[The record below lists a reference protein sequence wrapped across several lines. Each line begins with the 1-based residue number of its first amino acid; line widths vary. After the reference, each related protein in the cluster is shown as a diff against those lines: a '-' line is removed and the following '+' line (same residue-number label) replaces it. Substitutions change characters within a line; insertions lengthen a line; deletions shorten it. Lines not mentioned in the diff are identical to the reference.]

1 MSYILN
7 DEDLERLTG
16 HRQRS
21 KQETFLKRHGIY
33 YIPNDKSLFV
43 TLQWVNDSKNVQRPS
58 NQLPDFGALKA
69 G

>member
-33 YIPNDKSLFV
+33 YIPNEKGLFV
-43 TLQWVNDSKNVQRPS
+43 TLQWVNDSKKIQPTD
-58 NQLPDFGALKA
+58 QLPDFGALKA